1 MQQSLLLHN
10 LQLPIKTLSPCL
22 PRCLCK
28 SSLLKTLYLI
38 ILALVPLLAWPIFPL
53 WCSLVSF
60 FNKLGFPMDK
70 TSDSSLCLYQELRP
84 TRKCPL
90 WLSLSNNNKWILLCK
105 DTQLDRTSIKGILR
119 ILQST
124 QPNDWREP
132 PSLVAQNSNECRRDV
147 HHQQEGCRLKSVSW
161 TVALPDL
168 LWFLELRL
176 PSIFLPSRIPTGESF
191 AKANF
196 LKENL
201 CWYHHCRAR

>member
-10 LQLPIKTLSPCL
+10 LQLPITTLSPCL

-53 WCSLVSF
+53 RCSLVSF

-119 ILQST
+119 VLQSHNQMIEENHPVWWHRT
-124 QPNDWREP
+124 PMNAGGMCITNRRAVDQ
-132 PSLVAQNSNECRRDV
+132 SLYHGQ
-147 HHQQEGCRLKSVSW
+147 W
-161 TVALPDL
+161 P
-168 LWFLELRL
+168 FL
-176 PSIFLPSRIPTGESF
+176 IFCGF
-191 AKANF
+191 
-196 LKENL
+196 
-201 CWYHHCRAR
+201 